1 MSLVWK
7 YSLNLERTSSQLFS
21 DWSSHCCQ
29 ASSLVLQ
36 ECVDQ
41 SERLNVGTMVKVS
54 WCCGGGGEDKVLQ

>member
-1 MSLVWK
+1 M
-7 YSLNLERTSSQLFS
+7 
-21 DWSSHCCQ
+21 
-29 ASSLVLQ
+29 LQ